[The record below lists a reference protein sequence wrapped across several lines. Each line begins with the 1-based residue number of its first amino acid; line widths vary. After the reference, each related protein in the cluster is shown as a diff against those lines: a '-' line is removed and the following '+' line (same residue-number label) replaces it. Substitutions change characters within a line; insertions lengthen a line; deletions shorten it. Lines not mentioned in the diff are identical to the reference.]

1 MEGILAEQGHGR
13 LGHHPREPA
22 PVRPRRGMNQERV
35 AEEHV
40 PGAAGGQGGGTVG
53 ARLDGP
59 PGRLGPLEP
68 VVASGSQDGRDV
80 EM

>member
-1 MEGILAEQGHGR
+1 
-13 LGHHPREPA
+13 
-22 PVRPRRGMNQERV
+22 MNQERV